1 MSTIVAPRS
10 RAEFVRYWLP
20 VGLWLIIV
28 GLTSSASAA
37 GSRTLALLQWLVT
50 TFHLPLTWPQVIEL
64 HFLLRKTGHFC
75 NYGILSLLIFR
86 AVRDGADVTWRGVW
100 MALALLGTLL
110 VASADETHQY
120 YTPGREGTWHDVV
133 LDMCGALTAQILFL
147 LWTRRASTLR
157 GIRSEAL
164 VEEHEQA

>member
-1 MSTIVAPRS
+1 VAIFVAPRS
-10 RAEFVRYWLP
+10 RAKFFRYWLP

-37 GSRTLALLQWLVT
+37 GSRTLALLQWLVA
-50 TFHLPLTWPQVIEL
+50 TFHLPLSFAHVVEI

-86 AVRDGADVTWRGVW
+86 AVRDGARVTWTAAW
-100 MALALLGTLL
+100 MGLALIATLAI
-110 VASADETHQY
+110 ASADEFHQF
-120 YTPGREGTWHDVV
+120 YTPGRDGTWHDVV
-133 LDMCGALTAQILFL
+133 LDMCGALTAQILLL
-147 LWTRRASTLR
+147 LWVRRATALR
-157 GIRSEAL
+157 ESRSETL